1 MTQVKHVKHVKHVN
15 HFRHQLRR
23 GAVALALAATLPLP
37 LAGAAL
43 AATLPLPLA
52 GAALAAPHAAQ
63 AAPAVAPAPPAA
75 TTLHLPRPTGPYAIG
90 RDTLHL
96 TDPQRRDPWVP
107 SAGAREL
114 MASLYYPARPGTGH
128 HRAPYMNTEEAQLF
142 LRGIHRADV
151 LPAET
156 LAATRTHARTDA
168 RPAPGRHPLVVLSPG
183 FSLNRATL
191 SLLSEELASHGYV
204 VALLDHA
211 YESFGTAFPGGR
223 TLTCVACDTVE
234 KAPKDVRKRLMAK
247 VATGRAADIRFV
259 LDALTRTDRH
269 GKHGL
274 RGTHPA
280 WRHSAM
286 IDTRRIGVA
295 GHSIGGNSAAAAMAA
310 DPRIRAGVNMDGT
323 FFAPV
328 PHGGLDGRPFL
339 MLGALNGHS
348 PHDEDT
354 SWLRD
359 WRRLD
364 GWKRWLT
371 VRDAGHFSFIDIP
384 VLGAQL
390 GVTDPTAPLPGK
402 RSGEI
407 TRDYV
412 TAFFDRHL
420 RGLPRPL
427 LDGPSAANPE
437 VLFQNP

>member
-1 MTQVKHVKHVKHVN
+1 MNGSKHGKPVRN
-15 HFRHQLRR
+15 QLR
-23 GAVALALAATLPLP
+23 GGVVALALAATLPLP

-43 AATLPLPLA
+43 AA
-52 GAALAAPHAAQ
+52 PHADR
-63 AAPAVAPAPPAA
+63 AAPAAAPAAPAA
-75 TTLHLPRPTGPYAIG
+75 ATLHLPRPTGPYAVG

-96 TDPQRRDPWVP
+96 TDKQRRDPWVP

-114 MASLYYPARPGTGH
+114 MVSVYYPARPGTGH
-128 HRAPYMNTEEAQLF
+128 HRAPYLNTKEAQL
-142 LRGIHRADV
+142 LLQGIHRADAP
-151 LPAET
+151 LAKAF
-156 LAATRTHARTDA
+156 AATRTHARTDA
-168 RPAPGRHPLVVLSPG
+168 RPAPGTHPLVVLSPG

-234 KAPKDVRKRLMAK
+234 NAPEGAQKRLMAK

-259 LDALTRTDRH
+259 LDVLTKQSRP
-269 GKHGL
+269 GKQ
-274 RGTHPA
+274 PA
-280 WRHSAM
+280 WRYSAM
-286 IDTRRIGVA
+286 IDTRRIGAA
-295 GHSIGGNSAAAAMAA
+295 GHSIGGNGAAAAMAA
-310 DPRIRAGVNMDGT
+310 DPRIRAGINMDGT
-323 FFAPV
+323 FSAPV
-328 PHGGLDGRPFL
+328 PRGGLDGRPFL
-339 MLGALNGHS
+339 MLGTLNGHS
-348 PHDEDT
+348 PHDEDA
-354 SWLRD
+354 SWLRA

-371 VRDAGHFSFIDIP
+371 VRDAGHFTFIDLP
-384 VLGAQL
+384 VLGGQL
-390 GVTDPTAPLPGK
+390 GITDPTAPLPGK

-412 TAFFDRHL
+412 TAFFDQHL

-427 LDGPSAANPE
+427 LNGPSAANPE

>member
-1 MTQVKHVKHVKHVN
+1 MNRLKHV
-15 HFRHQLRR
+15 RDQLRR
-23 GAVALALAATLPLP
+23 GAVALALAT
-37 LAGAAL
+37 
-43 AATLPLPLA
+43 TLPLPLA
-52 GAALAAPHAAQ
+52 GAALAAPHADR
-63 AAPAVAPAPPAA
+63 AAPAAAPAPAA
-75 TTLHLPRPTGPYAIG
+75 AATLHLPRPTGPYAVG

-96 TDPQRRDPWVP
+96 TDKQRRDPWVP

-114 MASLYYPARPGTGH
+114 MSSVYYPARPGTGH
-128 HRAPYMNTEEAQLF
+128 HRAAYLSTKEAQL
-142 LRGIHRADV
+142 LLQGIRRADV
-151 LPAET
+151 LPAEA

-168 RPAPGRHPLVVLSPG
+168 RPAPGTHPLVVLSPG

-223 TLTCVACDTVE
+223 TLTCVACDTVG
-234 KAPKDVRKRLMAK
+234 KAPEDAQKRLMAK

-259 LDALTRTDRH
+259 LDALTRPGGH
-269 GKHGL
+269 GK
-274 RGTHPA
+274 RTA
-280 WRHSAM
+280 WRYSAV

-295 GHSIGGNSAAAAMAA
+295 GHSIGGNGAAAAMAA
-310 DPRIRAGVNMDGT
+310 DPRIRAGINMDGT

-328 PHGGLDGRPFL
+328 PRAGLGGRPFL
-339 MLGALNGHS
+339 MLGALNGHA
-348 PHDEDT
+348 PQDQDT
-354 SWLRD
+354 TWLRD

-371 VRDAGHFSFIDIP
+371 VRDAGHFTFIDLP
-384 VLGAQL
+384 VLGGQL
-390 GVTDPTAPLPGK
+390 GVSDPTAPLPGK

-412 TAFFDRHL
+412 TAFFDQHL

-427 LDGPSAANPE
+427 LNGPSAANPE